1 MSLHQKMRG
10 TTAAILGAAM
20 ILACQSLPQAQAA
33 DYGRISGMVADPQGM
48 PLMGATV
55 QIIGPML
62 RGLPGGG
69 NLVERIITDA
79 HGRFAVERLLPGL
92 YSLQVTSATRLPI
105 LRKGIRVSA
114 GQSVDQSFV
123 LADILTPIRLH
134 VPSGNVTTW
143 GDDWKWVLR
152 TSASTRPILRYQQ
165 QPRGKSKTKGARAPL
180 PQDERLIAMNPGSS
194 RSHAL
199 SGDPGVGS
207 VFAYTRS
214 LSVNSDLLVAGSLAT
229 GNQSSSVATV
239 FRRELVRGDPQ
250 ELSLVVHQLNYSDS
264 FALGARNT
272 PDGRSNSQAIS
283 SNYSQTRRVLRQLI
297 LTAGFDFDYLN
308 AGQNAMSAR
317 PYIKAE
323 YELSPAGSLVVRHGA
338 ARVDNGQSLLD
349 RVGALTSFP
358 RITMQG
364 YRPQLERLIHSE
376 AAYTRRVGRKT
387 RVEAAAY
394 HDQYQNAA
402 LWGFGE
408 GNALSGL
415 AGNYFGNP
423 AADGVTLNAGHYSTS
438 GVRATLVRKL
448 GDATEVSVLYAMGD
462 ALTADEKGVL
472 QHGPAKDLRSSLR
485 TRSTQTVGGRV
496 ATRIPRSRTSITTSY
511 LWIPAGRLNSVDPVG
526 QANLQIQPYLGVQI
540 RQPLPNLAFLPA
552 RIEALADFRNLLSQ
566 GYVPIGGSGD
576 ESLLITPAYRSF
588 RGGFSVQ
595 F

>member
-1 MSLHQKMRG
+1 MSLHPKMRG
-10 TTAAILGAAM
+10 TTAAILGTAM
-20 ILACQSLPQAQAA
+20 VLACLGLPQAQAA
-33 DYGRISGMVADPQGM
+33 DYGRISGLVSDPQGM

-55 QIIGPML
+55 QIIGPMMG
-62 RGLPGGG
+62 GLPGGR

-79 HGRFAVERLLPGL
+79 HGRFTVERLLPGL
-92 YSLQVTSATRLPI
+92 YSLQITSATRLPI
-105 LRKGIRVSA
+105 LRKGIRVGA

-123 LADILTPIRLH
+123 LADILTPISLH

-152 TSASTRPILRYQQ
+152 TSAATRPILRFQQ
-165 QPRGKSKTKGARAPL
+165 TKSSKAKGAKGLL
-180 PQDERLIAMNPGSS
+180 PQGERLIAMNSGSS

-199 SGDPGVGS
+199 SSDPGVGS
-207 VFAYTRS
+207 IIAYSRP
-214 LSVNSDLLVAGSLAT
+214 LSENSDLLVAGSLAA

-239 FRRELVRGDPQ
+239 LRREFVRGNPQ

-272 PDGRSNSQAIS
+272 PDSHSNAQAIS
-283 SNYSQTRRVLRQLI
+283 ANYSQTRRLLHHLI

-308 AGQNAMSAR
+308 AGPNAMSTR
-317 PYIKAE
+317 PYLKAE
-323 YELSPAGSLVVRHGA
+323 YELSPASSVEIRHGA

-358 RITMQG
+358 RITMQD
-364 YRPQLERLIHSE
+364 YRPQLERLTHSE
-376 AAYTRRVGRKT
+376 VGYSRRFGRNT
-387 RVEAAAY
+387 RVETAAY
-394 HDQYQNAA
+394 SDQYHNGA

-408 GNALSGL
+408 GSALMGL
-415 AGNYFGNP
+415 GGNYVANP
-423 AADGVTLNAGHYSTS
+423 AADGVTINAGHYSSS
-438 GVRATLVRKL
+438 GVRAALVRKL
-448 GDATEVSVLYAMGD
+448 GDATEVSVLYAMGE
-462 ALTADEKGVL
+462 ALMADGYGEPPS
-472 QHGPAKDLRSSLR
+472 GPANELRSSLR

-496 ATRIPRSRTSITTSY
+496 STRIPRSRTSITTSY

-540 RQPLPNLAFLPA
+540 RQPLPSLAFLPA
-552 RIEALADFRNLLSQ
+552 RIEAMADFRNLLSQ
-566 GYVPIGGSGD
+566 GYVPVRGSGD
-576 ESLLITPAYRSF
+576 QSLLITPAYRSI